1 MQVQS
6 QAHQRRIQHSTARES
21 GYWMMVASKNS
32 QCPRQEDSLLS
43 RCVGIQVTSH
53 VLNLLAKRRRSV
65 RLVAAAGQNS
75 QSCSNWILLRLLVPL
90 KAICSRKCAVPLF
103 SFAITYKAHLHAA
116 QHSVYTANQ
125 DKFQAFARK
134 SDEISLQLSCP
145 LFPKR
150 LPASIQTPTVTVSC
164 HHFLLNGMAH
174 WPQAEHQKHAG
185 STSGVYCEATRIP
198 LGSLGDLDFQ
208 PQSQS

>member
-32 QCPRQEDSLLS
+32 QCPCQEDSLLS

-116 QHSVYTANQ
+116 QNSVYSKSRQ
-125 DKFQAFARK
+125 VQAFARK
-134 SDEISLQLSCP
+134 SVFNCLS
-145 LFPKR
+145 FVSKR

-164 HHFLLNGMAH
+164 HTIF
-174 WPQAEHQKHAG
+174 
-185 STSGVYCEATRIP
+185 
-198 LGSLGDLDFQ
+198 F
-208 PQSQS
+208 

>member
-1 MQVQS
+1 MHMQVQS

-32 QCPRQEDSLLS
+32 QCPCQEDSLLS

-125 DKFQAFARK
+125 DKFRLLQGNQMK
-134 SDEISLQLSCP
+134 SVINCLS
-145 LFPKR
+145 FVSKR

-164 HHFLLNGMAH
+164 HIIF
-174 WPQAEHQKHAG
+174 
-185 STSGVYCEATRIP
+185 
-198 LGSLGDLDFQ
+198 F
-208 PQSQS
+208 